1 MMHFVLSAYHTLL
14 TLLIKGMM
22 TGSNPLR
29 PIFFSVILSSWQDSR
44 IGIKIDCYSCL
55 FCVSEVLILNYVYIF
70 QIVMEY
76 CGAGS
81 VSDIMRL
88 RRKVVSKNAKHEFWQ
103 IFYLTSFS
111 SFSMKCTPLMYV
123 CMKNILVCL
132 SNVWIQEA
140 VAKSD

>member
-1 MMHFVLSAYHTLL
+1 M
-14 TLLIKGMM
+14 
-22 TGSNPLR
+22 
-29 PIFFSVILSSWQDSR
+29 
-44 IGIKIDCYSCL
+44 GIKIDCYSWL
-55 FCVSEVLILNYVYIF
+55 FCVSEVLIFNYVYIF

-111 SFSMKCTPLMYV
+111 SFSVKCAPLMYV
-123 CMKNILVCL
+123 CMKNVLVCS

-140 VAKSD
+140 VAKSDKGALQRFIFVSSPANSFIWQCLITVNFTPRKRDNPSI